1 MNVHSKD
8 DKCCCDWKQQ
18 IKQMWERLQTTIY
31 GVKVNG
37 TRVYPDGDGI
47 VNIVIGES
55 GIPIATE
62 EAIGG
67 VLSASADGKVSVDPL
82 TGEMT
87 ANGLIDAIDDVEQL
101 ESEIIAL
108 QNEDINLGNR
118 LTTAEADINEH
129 DQDIVT
135 IDGQIDAINTAVSG
149 LQVSKQD
156 KLTSGANIKTIDG
169 ETLLGAGNIA
179 TKQDSPYIIVK
190 CNTDPLILTL
200 TDTLTTSSAGTA
212 VPSESVTVTPT
223 LASTPVYGQN
233 GLVISRSSATISYT
247 AGESYAYNKATKPS
261 GYIPEFDSTPEE
273 IVTHIISNIDTLP
286 DVDLSMEIR
295 VIAYDPVKK
304 CFIGFGSGWHSGGS
318 ITSTVTASIRNHV
331 VTYATFGSSG
341 SSGNVLVDE
350 NNVFIGIPIPMK
362 ISITQIVPSETYQVI

>member
-87 ANGLIDAIDDVEQL
+87 ANGLSDAIDDVEQL

-118 LTTAEADINEH
+118 LTSAEGRLTTVEADIDEH

-135 IDGQIDAINTAVSG
+135 LDGRVDALDTAVSG
-149 LQVSKQD
+149 LQTGKQD
-156 KLTSGANIKTIDG
+156 ILISGANIKTING
-169 ETLLGAGNIA
+169 ESVLGAGNID
-179 TKQDSPYIIVK
+179 TIVK
-190 CNTDPLILTL
+190 TLNYESYTWAQYDIDP
-200 TDTLTTSSAGTA
+200 SAPPVTA
-212 VPSESVTVTPT
+212 TANNPMPGASLPLSGDAVAFNI
-223 LASTPVYGQN
+223 ASTK
-233 GLVISRSSATISYT
+233 SSGANSDEI
-247 AGESYAYNKATKPS
+247 YNKAVVMSIK
-261 GYIPEFDSTPEE
+261 
-273 IVTHIISNIDTLP
+273 NLK
-286 DVDLSMEIR
+286 DLSPRNDKIYS
-295 VIAYDPVKK
+295 VILGNAYM
-304 CFIGFGSGWHSGGS
+304 I
-318 ITSTVTASIRNHV
+318 STTQS
-331 VTYATFGSSG
+331 TYAKSNEHILKANFMMHNGTLYLMGASSNTKIIHVYSISDT
-341 SSGNVLVDE
+341 SSS
-350 NNVFIGIPIPMK
+350 FIYRK
-362 ISITQIVPSETYQVI
+362 RSTTSDSISGDTTVRVYQGTLI